1 MFSFGFTDVRLSHHF
16 KGPKYCWKQSV
27 GELCMYVMYC
37 YALTNHLSLL
47 SFYCK
52 SSFIQAIIKSQR
64 PDLVPCK
71 FNKLLHDF
79 LPRRFSNAYSKQNIR
94 SISSIPIIYFL
105 RTVRMYVN
113 WGCQNKSTLEKREP
127 ELRFDI
133 SSSMAVWAGSKIT
146 KEK

>member
-1 MFSFGFTDVRLSHHF
+1 MSDWAIISRGLNIVDKRVLENYVCYVLLCFNKSLS
-16 KGPKYCWKQSV
+16 P
-27 GELCMYVMYC
+27 
-37 YALTNHLSLL
+37 L
-47 SFYCK
+47 SFDWKYVCCEFFSK
-52 SSFIQAIIKSQR
+52 SSFIQAIIESQR